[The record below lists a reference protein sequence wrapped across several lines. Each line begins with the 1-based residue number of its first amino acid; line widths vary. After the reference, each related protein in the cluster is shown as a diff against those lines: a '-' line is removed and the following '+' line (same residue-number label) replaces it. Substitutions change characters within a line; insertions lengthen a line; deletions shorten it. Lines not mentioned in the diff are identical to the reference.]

1 MADGEASGAY
11 REFKALV
18 EAADRKFARAR
29 DLPLYAGG
37 DHHSRKAF
45 KAYTRLWRL
54 QQERRRE
61 LVAGGLRRWEIGEVA
76 SRIGQLYYARYLR
89 TAEPRSLVGAYVF
102 YEAIYSRGYFAA
114 AEGGGASSGDNRHQG
129 LLIRYKEL
137 RFIAR
142 FLVVAMLMR
151 RAEAVDHLATRLRAL
166 VEETKSAYPKTNFKE
181 WKQVLQEL
189 GRFLKAD
196 GAYKGSRS
204 LRYDNLF
211 DSYTSNLVSIARF
224 HSKRVLKLKEAVLT
238 SYRRNEV
245 KFTELTLDTFR
256 MLQCLEWEPTG
267 SYQIAAKELTENGT
281 VSDQSGP
288 SGLIDIH
295 LSAEISDGSLPS
307 NPQKAIVYHPTV
319 SHLLAV
325 LATICEELSQDSILL
340 IYISASGFAE
350 QNIASQKYVSSS
362 SSHANKSNSHFSSD
376 NHLWLGPRGSGGPN
390 NLYPEDLIPFTR
402 YPLFLV
408 IDSENSHA
416 FKAIHNAEKGEPAA
430 ILLSPRI
437 SSAMPG
443 AESTAHGSQF
453 TYFLTAPMQAF
464 CQLAG
469 ITSDIDTD
477 TYANAEN
484 ILVSALEEY
493 EGILCT
499 SVGLNNVWGQI
510 LPDPFLRR
518 LILRFIFC
526 RAVLFYFHLDEHEQ
540 HLPTCLPYL
549 PESVS
554 PNAEAIKTPILLLAE
569 SLTVS
574 NRFHFRDCTGNEK

>member
-1 MADGEASGAY
+1 MTDGEASGAY
-11 REFKALV
+11 RDFKALV

-29 DLPLYAGG
+29 DLPLYGGG

-54 QQERRRE
+54 QQERRRD

-114 AEGGGASSGDNRHQG
+114 PASASAPASAGGGGGGKHQG

-151 RAEAVDHLATRLRAL
+151 RAEAVDHLAGRLRSL
-166 VEETKSAYPKTNFKE
+166 VQESKSAYPKTNFKE

-189 GRFLKAD
+189 ERFLKAD

-211 DSYTSNLVSIARF
+211 DSYASNLASIARF

-238 SYRRNEV
+238 SYHRNEV

-267 SYQIAAKELTENGT
+267 SYQIAVKELTENGT
-281 VSDQSGP
+281 MSDQSGP

-295 LSAEISDGSLPS
+295 LSTEMSDGSLPS
-307 NPQKAIVYHPTV
+307 NPQKAIIYHPTV
-319 SHLLAV
+319 SHLIAV

-340 IYISASGFAE
+340 IYISASGFAD
-350 QNIASQKYVSSS
+350 QNAFQKYASSS
-362 SSHANKSNSHFSSD
+362 SSSARHASTFSINKPNSHTGSD
-376 NHLWLGPRGSGGPN
+376 SHLWLGPRGSGGPN

-416 FKAIHNAEKGEPAA
+416 FKAG
-430 ILLSPRI
+430 
-437 SSAMPG
+437 
-443 AESTAHGSQF
+443 
-453 TYFLTAPMQAF
+453 
-464 CQLAG
+464 
-469 ITSDIDTD
+469 TD
-477 TYANAEN
+477 T
-484 ILVSALEEY
+484 
-493 EGILCT
+493 C
-499 SVGLNNVWGQI
+499 
-510 LPDPFLRR
+510 
-518 LILRFIFC
+518 
-526 RAVLFYFHLDEHEQ
+526 LFSKWKHLY
-540 HLPTCLPYL
+540 T
-549 PESVS
+549 
-554 PNAEAIKTPILLLAE
+554 
-569 SLTVS
+569 
-574 NRFHFRDCTGNEK
+574 